1 MDFEKGAQ
9 GGALQ
14 LLDTRGNDLDVNA
27 SRFGLSTPNSKHG
40 VGLAYFETSV
50 FIVQRAVRPL
60 TLPRFTHFQA

>member
-40 VGLAYFETSV
+40 VGLAYFET
-50 FIVQRAVRPL
+50 
-60 TLPRFTHFQA
+60 

>member
-27 SRFGLSTPNSKHG
+27 SRFGLSTPNSKH
-40 VGLAYFETSV
+40 VLASPILKPEYLSYN
-50 FIVQRAVRPL
+50 VRYAL
-60 TLPRFTHFQA
+60 